1 MGELL
6 PPVVNGRPIYGSK
19 DSIRHIRWAWD
30 LEKVPACL
38 VGRIGMGHWKGSN
51 QCQLSV
57 YSVPGWAAA
66 SVNFL
71 MLCVVIEKVAMVLIL
86 VLGEDS
92 RPDQI
97 SGARL
102 VQGCAD
108 SNCAAKP
115 HKRPSRPRVAT
126 S

>member
-1 MGELL
+1 M
-6 PPVVNGRPIYGSK
+6 PVVSLQRAWVGGRFGKFS
-19 DSIRHIRWAWD
+19 D
-30 LEKVPACL
+30 
-38 VGRIGMGHWKGSN
+38 
-51 QCQLSV
+51 
-57 YSVPGWAAA
+57 
-66 SVNFL
+66 
-71 MLCVVIEKVAMVLIL
+71 AMRRYREGAIVLIL

-92 RPDQI
+92 RRDQI